1 MSPSSPEELCMSV
14 CVYVPVFMCINVHVY
29 MAVRGQRFPR
39 FLFSETGS
47 LVKARAHQLGW
58 LARKL
63 QGQRGPA
70 PWQWGR
76 KCILP
81 ASFSWVPGS

>member
-1 MSPSSPEELCMSV
+1 MSV
-14 CVYVPVFMCINVHVY
+14 YIYVPVY
-29 MAVRGQRFPR
+29 MTVRGQRFPR

-58 LARKL
+58 LGRKL

-70 PWQWGR
+70 PWHWGH

-81 ASFSWVPGS
+81 VSFSLVPGS